1 MSATTPQNHPSFE
14 ELFKDLD
21 TVPLALFEHL
31 DLSFLEEFPV
41 FAPDPWGRTREHEAP
56 ELFKGV
62 LYCFS
67 RDIYGVKA
75 VTRELHDE
83 LIWRQCGFD
92 SAPSYQSIHRFF
104 TDFALVAE
112 DAFTKLVEQ
121 VADRDL
127 LDNTFRIDSTDV
139 RAHPDDDDATWNYDP
154 TAESDDTENE
164 DDEDEDEEDEEDEDS
179 YYFGYGCLIVSTGP
193 KLPIAAAFTAGARR
207 KPTPSYGRA
216 LVSTANY
223 GQR

>member
-1 MSATTPQNHPSFE
+1 MSRFDNSVGST
-14 ELFKDLD
+14 
-21 TVPLALFEHL
+21 ALRHTSRFIG
-31 DLSFLEEFPV
+31 SS
-41 FAPDPWGRTREHEAP
+41 RTSP
-56 ELFKGV
+56 
-62 LYCFS
+62 
-67 RDIYGVKA
+67 
-75 VTRELHDE
+75 
-83 LIWRQCGFD
+83 
-92 SAPSYQSIHRFF
+92 
-104 TDFALVAE
+104 LVAE
-112 DAFTKLVEQ
+112 DVFNELVEQ

-127 LDNTFRIDSTDV
+127 LDNTFRTDSTDV
-139 RAHPDDDDATWNYDP
+139 RAHPDDDDATWNSDP

-164 DDEDEDEEDEEDEDS
+164 DDEDEEDEEDEDS

>member
-1 MSATTPQNHPSFE
+1 MSATTPQNPPSFE
-14 ELFKDLD
+14 ELFKDVD

-41 FAPDPWGRTREHEAP
+41 FAPTGRGRTREHEAP

-121 VADRDL
+121 V
-127 LDNTFRIDSTDV
+127 
-139 RAHPDDDDATWNYDP
+139 
-154 TAESDDTENE
+154 E
-164 DDEDEDEEDEEDEDS
+164 
-179 YYFGYGCLIVSTGP
+179 
-193 KLPIAAAFTAGARR
+193 
-207 KPTPSYGRA
+207 
-216 LVSTANY
+216 
-223 GQR
+223 